1 LEALPNLFKDTQVNQ
16 ESLHFIHKYNIL
28 MAQMS
33 LKDASGDSEY
43 VKGIAAFFITNFTE
57 ILRQEVRKLK

>member
-1 LEALPNLFKDTQVNQ
+1 
-16 ESLHFIHKYNIL
+16 

>member
-1 LEALPNLFKDTQVNQ
+1 LEALPNLFKGTQVNQ
-16 ESLHFIHKYNIL
+16 ESLHFIQKYNIF

-43 VKGIAAFFITNFTE
+43 LKGIAAFFITNFTE
-57 ILRQEVRKLK
+57 ILRQEVRKLE